1 MNPRIKRNFRLAA
14 LSTTLLF
21 PFSMAQANL
30 LVNGSFETGT
40 FTGWTVAGAATV
52 GGGQGTTDGTRAATF
67 NGANVVGSMVLS
79 QTVATTPG
87 QLYRLQFDHGVF
99 GAAQTQNLGVNVA
112 GAGSLL
118 NTSVAD
124 LGTNPT
130 TYLRRYFDLTA
141 NSATTTVTFTDQAT
155 AAQSNSADGNLDNVI
170 FALTPALVLSP
181 GGSGNVGVVN
191 YVSGNVALSAN
202 GSVATQNTT
211 SSGGLAPRGNDGNTN
226 GSYGAGSVTHT
237 AGAVGDFWRVDLN
250 DEYAISHINVFNRTD
265 CCGARLMEFN
275 INVINDELGSTQ
287 LNPFDLGTPGNGT
300 GGVPSAGLRFDLAP
314 NTIADAVSIVQNAAF
329 PLSLAEVQ
337 AVGLANL
344 IMNPIDILLMDV
356 GPAGTSDFFNVQ
368 GTASLQGILALSS
381 VGGYFPD
388 NDDFILLSASS
399 INLGNL
405 AISHSFGPGVLSSLS
420 VVAGGNGQNL
430 VLNLQFIPE
439 PATATLG
446 IMGMAGLLLRRRR
459 MA

>member
-1 MNPRIKRNFRLAA
+1 MFAGQSSTGKSRFKVVGPFSGEIEMNPRIKRNFRLAA

-202 GSVATQNTT
+202 GS
-211 SSGGLAPRGNDGNTN
+211 
-226 GSYGAGSVTHT
+226 YGAGSVTHT

-337 AVGLANL
+337 AVGLAN
-344 IMNPIDILLMDV
+344 
-356 GPAGTSDFFNVQ
+356 
-368 GTASLQGILALSS
+368 
-381 VGGYFPD
+381 
-388 NDDFILLSASS
+388 
-399 INLGNL
+399 
-405 AISHSFGPGVLSSLS
+405 
-420 VVAGGNGQNL
+420 
-430 VLNLQFIPE
+430 
-439 PATATLG
+439 
-446 IMGMAGLLLRRRR
+446 
-459 MA
+459 